1 MKNCLKAFLPAGSV
15 SEASTICLS
24 LFGVQRTK
32 DCSSLSIVQMSCC
45 IALVGLNYAGAKGVG
60 KKAQIVRSC
69 SLITKLFVA
78 DHAGV
83 VGEVV

>member
-1 MKNCLKAFLPAGSV
+1 
-15 SEASTICLS
+15 
-24 LFGVQRTK
+24 
-32 DCSSLSIVQMSCC
+32 MSCC

-83 VGEVV
+83 VGEVVWGVGLAWWVRQPRGPPWWNGVDWS